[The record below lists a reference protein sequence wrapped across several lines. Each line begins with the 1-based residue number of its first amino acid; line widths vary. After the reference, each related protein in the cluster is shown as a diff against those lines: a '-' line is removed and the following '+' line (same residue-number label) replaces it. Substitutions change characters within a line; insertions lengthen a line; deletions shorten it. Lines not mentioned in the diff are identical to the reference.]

1 MRPQLALQDVPEDV
15 LAQLLY
21 GGPEGLERQRK
32 KERFRR
38 LLEEVAEA
46 REQAAA
52 AAVSEGAAGGG
63 DSARG
68 SPKLS
73 SGTASVVAATQPVA
87 DVAVSGSYWSRNKA
101 TLWGV
106 MALLSLFAF
115 AWDMWLAA
123 AWDRWQLER
132 RQRKRARGVQFGQE
146 QDVLDLGSLLADR
159 LEGGAAFAPSGRQA
173 VSTATV
179 TTETV
184 ASSSPSAALP
194 SLQTPRTGPNAPGA

>member
-1 MRPQLALQDVPEDV
+1 MLFSSIVPCIHQMRRSPGPRMRMQSPLPPACPCKVPMPMLPVTRHVTALCP
-15 LAQLLY
+15 
-21 GGPEGLERQRK
+21 PH
-32 KERFRR
+32 
-38 LLEEVAEA
+38 
-46 REQAAA
+46 
-52 AAVSEGAAGGG
+52 
-63 DSARG
+63 
-68 SPKLS
+68 
-73 SGTASVVAATQPVA
+73 
-87 DVAVSGSYWSRNKA
+87 
-101 TLWGV
+101 LWLP
-106 MALLSLFAF
+106 ASLFAF